1 MRKTTRPKWNID
13 LDKLTPKQLSRYEDS
28 IEVLKL
34 MRNGYSIKEATKEVG
49 IVPRTVKHYIGTALK
64 SKNNILVPKA
74 TDHLLRK
81 MRIYEDGK
89 ETWIQVKGLSKASLI
104 GQYHSAVGRLVDSN
118 EKNVLPPFEKIKIKE
133 YKGKYHKL
141 ETNPKKIF
149 EIFDQREEQEYF
161 TIYSKK

>member
-1 MRKTTRPKWNID
+1 MRKTTRPKWKTD
-13 LDKLTPKQLSRYEDS
+13 LDSLSPKQLSRYEDS

-34 MRNGYSIKEATKEVG
+34 MRNGYSIKDATKEVG
-49 IVPRTVKHYIGTALK
+49 ITTRIAKHYIGSALK
-64 SKNNILVPKA
+64 SKNNTLVPRV

-89 ETWIQVKGLSKASLI
+89 EAWIQVRGLNKASLI

-118 EKNVLPPFEKIKIKE
+118 EKNALQLFKKIKIKE

-141 ETNPKKIF
+141 ETNSKNIF
-149 EIFDQREEQEYF
+149 GIFDQREEPEYF
-161 TIYSKK
+161 TIYSKT

>member
-1 MRKTTRPKWNID
+1 MIRKPKWKID

-28 IEVLKL
+28 IEVLKI
-34 MRNGYSIKEATKEVG
+34 MRNGYSIKDATTEVG
-49 IVPRTVKHYIGTALK
+49 ISTRTAKHYIRSALK
-64 SKNNILVPKA
+64 SKNNTLVPKI

-89 ETWIQVKGLSKASLI
+89 EMCIQIKGLNKASLI

-118 EKNVLPPFEKIKIKE
+118 EKNALQLFKQIRIKE

-141 ETNPKKIF
+141 ESNPKKIF
-149 EIFDQREEQEYF
+149 EIFDQREEPEYF
-161 TIYSKK
+161 TIYSKT